1 VFKVL
6 VVDDHPIFR
15 QGLIRI
21 ISKMP
26 DFVVS
31 AEASDGDE
39 ALSKLNGEDFDLMI
53 LDISMPGRSGLD
65 IIKEVKK
72 SKPQTKI
79 LVLTIHPS
87 NQYALRSLKAGA
99 SGYLTK
105 ERAPDEL
112 TEALETISRGA
123 KYIPSSEAGNL
134 VLNWGK
140 DEETPLHQTLSDR
153 EFQIM
158 HMIVLGEKVSD
169 IAGELLI
176 SVKTVKTHRSR
187 LMLKMNMKSNAEL
200 IHYAI
205 KNNIINVNNVP

>member
-1 VFKVL
+1 VHKVL

-21 ISKMP
+21 ISKLP
-26 DFVVS
+26 DFLVA
-31 AEASDGDE
+31 AEASDGVE
-39 ALSKLNGEDFDLMI
+39 ALSKLNSDEYDLMI

-72 SKPQTKI
+72 LKPHTKI

-105 ERAPDEL
+105 ERAPEEL
-112 TEALETISRGA
+112 TEALRTISKGA

-158 HMIVLGEKVSD
+158 HMIAVGEKVSD
-169 IAGELLI
+169 IAKELLI

-205 KNNIINVNNVP
+205 KNSIINVDNVP